1 VQETPAALEAIS
13 PERGNIQVNMPPVHE
28 EPALYQGQKSSVKVR
43 MVNVC

>member
-13 PERGNIQVNMPPVHE
+13 PERGNIQVNMPPAHE